1 MNCFVPSRPPSRVGK
16 FESDLSLQL
25 PAVIETRPVIQEDFG
40 RFSEA
45 LLVLP
50 TLHLVMTTDQ
60 EAVEP
65 QTPPSRPPLE
75 VLYPESKDRST
86 ETYIDIIAVHGLGS
100 SVDWS
105 WTWRDKSGQSPPV
118 HWLKDLLP
126 AIVPKARIIVYNYDS
141 KWHSNAPKVR
151 LQLCAE
157 DLVQSVFAFCGGRVH
172 RPVIFIGHS
181 LGGLVIQHG
190 LVHAHNT
197 AAYSE
202 LSRRTVGFLAL
213 GSPFLGSK
221 MHTFANKAAQL
232 MSLSGSHRGI
242 IDELELNNPTLVSK
256 IDEFCQLPDMPGVT
270 RCFFELYETDYGRR
284 FRVPGLVSGMVVS
297 EDSACIP
304 GCERFPL
311 QTDHLKLNKYS
322 GPNDRSFLSVSEQ
335 IRKLYANSKAV
346 LQQRNTLKSLW
357 SLKSEGAGITQ
368 VPQEGPHW
376 MVPFGRNEGFVGRKA
391 VIEQL
396 LEMASPDANTDNCQ
410 RTAIEGL
417 GGVGKTHIALET
429 AFQIRDRYPDC
440 SIFWVPA
447 VDVAGFENAYRD
459 IGRRLGIEGIDEG
472 RPDITE
478 LVRDELSR
486 EGANM
491 KWLLIIDN
499 ADDTELLFGNTKHI
513 PLSEYLPFNK
523 SGSILFTTRNHEA
536 AVKLGIPEKSIIKTT
551 GLSSPEALEML
562 QMSLDEDQIRDT
574 EGTTNL
580 LNFLTNLP
588 LAIKQASAF
597 MATTRITTARYLDMC
612 QQSDKSTIKMLSK
625 DFKDLGRYKGTKNP
639 IAATWLISFDIITRD
654 HPLASQYLQFLS
666 FLGEKDIPAALL
678 PPAEDEI
685 DAEEAIGILKA
696 YAFISQRQER
706 QSFDIHRL
714 VRLAMR
720 NWIEERGGREA
731 CVTGVLKRLDV
742 AFPFPNADNRDIWL
756 VCLPHVQAALEFR
769 EFVTDIPLKRGILF
783 NLAVAQSDS
792 GKFREAEQSYQEVF
806 RLEEIFLGK
815 DHPGSTHTVHNHA
828 TVLGYLGRYE
838 EAEERHRKAIAILIK
853 EHGKE
858 HHDTLLAM
866 NNLAVD
872 LFNRGCYKESE
883 ELNREL
889 IELGE
894 RVLGK
899 EDSLT
904 LDSNNGLGN
913 ALALQGKAEEAEVIF
928 RQTLKLR
935 EKVLGKEHSATL
947 TSRNNLASVLKM
959 QKKYKEAEQLQ
970 RQTVKLKEK
979 TLGREHP
986 DTIGSVSV
994 LAHVLGAQDKFKE
1007 AEQMHRRVVE
1017 LMDKVMGP
1025 EHPLTIIR
1033 RNDLK
1038 KLLYDKAAAEVATD

>member
-1 MNCFVPSRPPSRVGK
+1 MAAN
-16 FESDLSLQL
+16 Q
-25 PAVIETRPVIQEDFG
+25 ET
-40 RFSEA
+40 A
-45 LLVLP
+45 
-50 TLHLVMTTDQ
+50 
-60 EAVEP
+60 EP
-65 QTPPSRPPLE
+65 QLPPSRPPLE
-75 VLYPESKDRST
+75 VLYPDPKDKST

-118 HWLKDLLP
+118 HWLRDLLP
-126 AIVPKARIIVYNYDS
+126 AIVPNARIIVYNYDS

-190 LVHAHNT
+190 LVHAHST
-197 AAYSE
+197 EAYTE
-202 LSRRTVGFLAL
+202 LPRRTVGFLPL

-221 MHTFANKAAQL
+221 MHTFANRAAQF

-242 IDELELNNPTLVSK
+242 IDELELNNPALVEK
-256 IDEFCQLPDMPGVT
+256 IEEFCQLPDMTAVT

-284 FRVPGLVSGMVVS
+284 FRIPGMVTGMVVS
-297 EDSACIP
+297 EDSACVP

-335 IRKLYANSKAV
+335 IRKLYANANAV
-346 LQQRNTLKSLW
+346 VHQRNTLKSLW
-357 SLKSEGAGITQ
+357 SLKSEGAELLQ

-376 MVPFGRNEGFVGRKA
+376 LVPFGRNEGFVGRKA
-391 VIEQL
+391 MIEQL
-396 LEMASPDANTDNCQ
+396 LEVVAPDASTDNCQ

-417 GGVGKTHIALET
+417 GGVGKTHIALEA
-429 AFQIRDRYPDC
+429 AFQVRDRYPDC

-447 VDVAGFENAYRD
+447 VGVTSFENAYRE
-459 IGRRLGIEGIDEG
+459 IGRRLGIEGIDQG
-472 RPDITE
+472 RPDVTE

-486 EGANM
+486 EDASM

-523 SGSILFTTRNHEA
+523 NGSILFTTRNREA
-536 AVKLGIPEKSIIKTT
+536 AVKLGISEKSIIKAT
-551 GLSSPEALEML
+551 GLSSSEALEML
-562 QMSLDEDQIRDT
+562 QMNLGEDQVGDA
-574 EGTTNL
+574 ESTTNL
-580 LNFLTNLP
+580 LDFLTNLP

-597 MATTRITTARYLDMC
+597 MATTKITTARYLDMC

-678 PPAEDEI
+678 PPADDEI

-696 YAFISQRQER
+696 YAFLSQRQER

-720 NWIEERGGREA
+720 NWVEERGEREA
-731 CVTGVLKRLDV
+731 CVTSVMKRLDV
-742 AFPFPNADNRDIWL
+742 AFPFPNRGNMDIWL

-769 EFVTDIPLKRGILF
+769 EFVTDIPLKRGLLF
-783 NLAVAQSDS
+783 NVAVAQSDL
-792 GKFREAEQSYQEVF
+792 GKFTQAEQSYQEVF
-806 RLEEIFLGK
+806 RLEELIGGE
-815 DHPGSTHTVHNHA
+815 DHPGSSHTVHNHA

-838 EAEERHRKAIAILIK
+838 EAEERHRKAIAIMTK
-853 EHGKE
+853 EYGKE

-866 NNLAVD
+866 NNLALD
-872 LFNRGCYKESE
+872 LFNRGKYKESE
-883 ELNREL
+883 ELSREL
-889 IELGE
+889 IELEE

-899 EDSLT
+899 EDSVT
-904 LDSNNGLGN
+904 LDSKNGLGN
-913 ALALQGKAEEAEVIF
+913 ALALQGRAEEAEVIF
-928 RQTLKLR
+928 RETLKLK
-935 EKVLGKEHSATL
+935 EKVLGKEHFATL
-947 TSRNNLASVLKM
+947 TSRNNLASILKM
-959 QKKYKEAEQLQ
+959 QKKYKEAERLQ

-979 TLGREHP
+979 TIGREHP
-986 DTIGSVSV
+986 DTIGSLSV
-994 LAHVLGAQDKFKE
+994 LAHIIGAQGKFQE

-1017 LMDKVMGP
+1017 LMDKVMGS
-1025 EHPLTIIR
+1025 EHPLTVIR
-1033 RNDLK
+1033 RNDLE
-1038 KLLYDKAAAEVATD
+1038 KLLYDKAAAEVAAD